1 MPKLT
6 QAGTTMKISIYEIL
20 KTGNVR
26 ADYTDIEEL
35 AASIKKNTLLE
46 PILVKIA
53 EPVDGDPR
61 YELIAGH
68 RRVMAHEWL
77 CKHGDDFS
85 MIEAKI
91 VTGNKLTIQLVENL
105 QRADLSAKD
114 REKAIFQMSKVP
126 GVTQRDIASELSK
139 TEVYVS
145 RQISAYK
152 VRTIAEEAGIDT
164 STLETSVMSEI
175 QTVPKEDVSRLVQH
189 IIDGGG
195 TVAAA
200 KVVMQK
206 YRFPWRADPE
216 IIEQTIPSTE
226 EPSPSMTTQEQAHP
240 APPETDIDPL
250 KDNVETPGNKGKGA
264 EIKADNPE
272 AWKRGEIKHKQVN
285 LNDVF
290 NEIYMYLTALEKKI
304 HELGPGKTDVEMHKM
319 EAALDIISLVQKR
332 FEN

>member
-206 YRFPWRADPE
+206 YRFP
-216 IIEQTIPSTE
+216 
-226 EPSPSMTTQEQAHP
+226 
-240 APPETDIDPL
+240 
-250 KDNVETPGNKGKGA
+250 
-264 EIKADNPE
+264 
-272 AWKRGEIKHKQVN
+272 
-285 LNDVF
+285 
-290 NEIYMYLTALEKKI
+290 
-304 HELGPGKTDVEMHKM
+304 
-319 EAALDIISLVQKR
+319 
-332 FEN
+332 